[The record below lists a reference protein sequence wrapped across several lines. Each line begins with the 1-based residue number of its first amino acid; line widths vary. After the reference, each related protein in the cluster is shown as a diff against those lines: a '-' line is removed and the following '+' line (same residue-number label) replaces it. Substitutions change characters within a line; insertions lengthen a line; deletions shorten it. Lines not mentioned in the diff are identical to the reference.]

1 MLSKYV
7 SVHIGKGFYFE
18 VVVNFSWAL
27 LATRRGNLLLLTCQ
41 SIGLCTGLSTLPPE
55 PIANYS
61 SVCAPLAD
69 SVILQSKIWTCERQ
83 KGVESGDGVPLK
95 RPTMI

>member
-1 MLSKYV
+1 MGSSGNSERESIITDLPVYWPLYWV
-7 SVHIGKGFYFE
+7 VH
-18 VVVNFSWAL
+18 
-27 LATRRGNLLLLTCQ
+27 
-41 SIGLCTGLSTLPPE
+41 LPT
-55 PIANYS
+55 ANYS

-83 KGVESGDGVPLK
+83 KGEESGDGVPLK